1 MALMRWDPFQD
12 LWQVREEVN
21 RLFDHTLNRY
31 PALKGLRSWQ
41 PAVDMYEDDK
51 EIIVKAEIPGV
62 EPKDVDITVTA
73 DSISLKGE
81 LKEETERREDGYIR
95 AERRF
100 GQFYRTLPL
109 PAEVKPE
116 EAQAT
121 FKNGVLEV
129 RMPKAQVGRRQGVKV
144 KINEVH

>member
-21 RLFDHTLNRY
+21 RLFEHTLSRY
-31 PALKGLRSWQ
+31 PALMGGRGWQ
-41 PAVDMYEDDK
+41 PAVDMYEDEK
-51 EIIVKAEIPGV
+51 EVVVKVEVPGV

-73 DSISLKGE
+73 DTLSLRGE
-81 LKEETERREDGYIR
+81 LKEEQEKRMDGYIR
-95 AERRF
+95 SERRF
-100 GQFYRTLPL
+100 GQFYRTLSL

-116 EAQAT
+116 GAQAT

-129 RMPKAQVGRRQGVKV
+129 RMPKAETGRTKGVKV

>member
-1 MALMRWDPFQD
+1 VVLMRWDPFQD

-21 RLFDHTLNRY
+21 RLFDHTLSRY
-31 PALKGLRSWQ
+31 PALRGLRSWQ

-51 EIIVKAEIPGV
+51 EITVKAEIPGV

-73 DSISLKGE
+73 DSISIKGE
-81 LKEETERREDGYIR
+81 LKEEVERREEGYIR

-129 RMPKAQVGRRQGVKV
+129 RMPKAQVGRKQGIKVKV
-144 KINEVH
+144 NEVH

>member
-1 MALMRWDPFQD
+1 MVLMRWDPFQD

-21 RLFDHTLNRY
+21 RLFDHTLSRY
-31 PALKGLRSWQ
+31 PALRGLRSWQ

-51 EIIVKAEIPGV
+51 EITVKAEIPGV

-73 DSISLKGE
+73 DSISIKGE
-81 LKEETERREDGYIR
+81 LKEEVERREEGYIR

-129 RMPKAQVGRRQGVKV
+129 RMPKAQVGRKQGIKVKV
-144 KINEVH
+144 NEVH

>member
-1 MALMRWDPFQD
+1 MRWDPFQD

>member
-109 PAEVKPE
+109 PAEVRPE

-129 RMPKAQVGRRQGVKV
+129 RMPKAQMGRRQGVKV

>member
-31 PALKGLRSWQ
+31 PALRGVRGWQ

-51 EIIVKAEIPGV
+51 EITVKAEIPGV

-129 RMPKAQVGRRQGVKV
+129 RMPKAQVGRREGVKV